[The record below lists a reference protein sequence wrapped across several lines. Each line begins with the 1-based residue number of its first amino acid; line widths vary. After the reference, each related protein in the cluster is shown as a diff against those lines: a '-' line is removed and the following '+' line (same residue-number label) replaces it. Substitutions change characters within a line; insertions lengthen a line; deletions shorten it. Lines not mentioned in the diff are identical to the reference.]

1 MPALSS
7 FDARPFMQ
15 VADSFAIR
23 SPVDEPD
30 DPKILRSYRSSMTF
44 YPLRN
49 V

>member
-23 SPVDEPD
+23 SPVDEPTIRKSFAPID
-30 DPKILRSYRSSMTF
+30 HR
-44 YPLRN
+44 
-49 V
+49 